1 MEYKCIEIN
10 NTTIVTRLI
19 KANTTKKLI
28 YIHRSSRGK
37 EIEQNIPDNFNTTTI
52 REYIDGLTQM
62 AEVVRQSIQDFITQN
77 EAMLRDDHNANEYV
91 KNVILGIPNANIV
104 ALQGINGFKEFM
116 CPPIV
121 TIVPPKP
128 NPTDPLS
135 FINRKLMKL
144 SLVSLQILP
153 GKAHHAELYK
163 IITLELTKVKVDV
176 PNMQGGGKSKQR
188 GGIKEFKKTI
198 NLVTNIQDGGKSK
211 QRGGTKEFKK
221 TINLVTKFSASEKF
235 LIFILSDFLNQ
246 ETQISDN
253 MKKVEYIF
261 SMYNI
266 CIYMLEYYKNIKIN
280 DLNISNPN
288 YAYFRLHR
296 VLNILATTFGYNE
309 TLLNQA
315 IATGIDPAQSKI
327 LTLETGIDMHLNN
340 DVLAYFYEMF
350 EFIDADDRSTPIREN
365 EAYIWDQCMHK
376 YDAVTSQPIQGSG
389 IYDPKRGEC
398 IATSSIISWLSKSYP
413 NAIAQLPDSAFIDP
427 FTMLQ
432 YKQNVIDQIKSD
444 YEVSKRRH
452 VSTRSHSHRGG
463 KYSHLSKQF
472 ITNKNRKLNK
482 KLAPKTRKHK
492 SRKYK
497 SRKHKSRKI

>member
-1 MEYKCIEIN
+1 
-10 NTTIVTRLI
+10 
-19 KANTTKKLI
+19 
-28 YIHRSSRGK
+28 
-37 EIEQNIPDNFNTTTI
+37 
-52 REYIDGLTQM
+52 
-62 AEVVRQSIQDFITQN
+62 
-77 EAMLRDDHNANEYV
+77 
-91 KNVILGIPNANIV
+91 
-104 ALQGINGFKEFM
+104 
-116 CPPIV
+116 
-121 TIVPPKP
+121 
-128 NPTDPLS
+128 
-135 FINRKLMKL
+135 
-144 SLVSLQILP
+144 
-153 GKAHHAELYK
+153 
-163 IITLELTKVKVDV
+163 
-176 PNMQGGGKSKQR
+176 
-188 GGIKEFKKTI
+188 
-198 NLVTNIQDGGKSK
+198 
-211 QRGGTKEFKK
+211 
-221 TINLVTKFSASEKF
+221 
-235 LIFILSDFLNQ
+235 
-246 ETQISDN
+246 
-253 MKKVEYIF
+253 
-261 SMYNI
+261 
-266 CIYMLEYYKNIKIN
+266 
-280 DLNISNPN
+280 
-288 YAYFRLHR
+288 
-296 VLNILATTFGYNE
+296 
-309 TLLNQA
+309 
-315 IATGIDPAQSKI
+315 
-327 LTLETGIDMHLNN
+327 MHLNN

-376 YDAVTSQPIQGSG
+376 NDAVTSQPIQGSG